1 MWVKNRTAADQ
12 VSHKS
17 TRVRNANPLYR
28 QLCTCIRNLVA
39 NQLTSSDH
47 RLEHCKSGKAQGR
60 FATVIVICPMIRDVA
75 GAQITGRIVGTD
87 ANYRFLDFLLR
98 SPTNTGRVELKRP
111 AQNATCN
118 TFGRRIVLILVQAA
132 AWCVDS
138 NLRAAQVTSEDFLTY
153 RALP

>member
-1 MWVKNRTAADQ
+1 M
-12 VSHKS
+12 
-17 TRVRNANPLYR
+17 RNANPLVSTALHLTR
-28 QLCTCIRNLVA
+28 KLTVSQLPSLN
-39 NQLTSSDH
+39 H
-47 RLEHCKSGKAQGR
+47 RLEHCRIEKPLRAFRDG
-60 FATVIVICPMIRDVA
+60 IVICPWIRDVA
-75 GAQITGRIVGTD
+75 GAQVSGRFVGTD

-138 NLRAAQVTSEDFLTY
+138 NLRAAQVTSEDCLTY
-153 RALP
+153 RALPQLRAIGATTDSARVKH